1 MGADRLRKGF
11 AVKQAG
17 HALLEVVVSVLLLGI
32 ALVPVVAVYPPLL
45 SAQEAERDAQVL
57 GLLAVGKLEELAQV
71 LREGGTL
78 PPAGAETCSTPP
90 GCRLEWR
97 VYDVGT
103 DPIAG
108 WLWQVE
114 VVACLDRNASAS
126 CEPEE
131 MVVRDATRVT
141 SHR

>member
-1 MGADRLRKGF
+1 
-11 AVKQAG
+11 VKEAG
-17 HALLEVVVSVLLLGI
+17 QALLEVVVSVLLLGI
-32 ALVPVVAVYPPLL
+32 ALVPLVALYPPLL

-71 LREGGTL
+71 LRGGGTL

-97 VYDVGT
+97 VYDVGP
-103 DPIAG
+103 DPTV
-108 WLWQVE
+108 WLWHVE
-114 VVACLDRNASAS
+114 VDACVDRNASAS